1 MTLEDHERIQELLAG
16 HILHALD
23 EEEARQAETLLATH
37 VPTCP
42 ECLAA
47 FEQLSAVAGELALAA
62 GSRRPPHLLGLK
74 LRRET
79 SAARTLAW
87 LGRGA
92 AAAAAIALVGVLTW
106 NLFLT
111 GRVRHA
117 EARQARTAE
126 VLTTVVHPAS
136 KVVPMAAESRSL
148 DEGQLSATYIP
159 GRPLLYIFGSLPN
172 PGRGHVYQVWLERK
186 GRFHSAGVFVP
197 ESDSVWL
204 KIPVDASGYDGVLIT
219 EEPGSGSEAPSA
231 ERVLT
236 ASF

>member
-1 MTLEDHERIQELLAG
+1 MTLDDHERIQELLAG

-23 EEEARQAETLLATH
+23 EDEARQAESLLATH

-42 ECLAA
+42 ECMAA
-47 FEQLSAVAGELALAA
+47 FEQLTAVAGELALAA
-62 GSRRPPHLLGLK
+62 GSRRPPHLLALK

-79 SAARTLAW
+79 AARRTVAW

-92 AAAAAIALVGVLTW
+92 VAAAALALVGVLSW
-106 NLFLT
+106 NLLLT

-136 KVVPMAAESRSL
+136 RIVPMAAESRSL
-148 DEGQLSATYIP
+148 AEGQLSATYIP

-172 PGRGHVYQVWLERK
+172 PTHGQVYQVWLERQ
-186 GRFHSAGVFVP
+186 GQFHSAGVFVP

-204 KIPVDASGYDGVLIT
+204 KIPVDPSGYDGVLIT
-219 EEPGSGSEAPSA
+219 EEAGSGSEAPS
-231 ERVLT
+231 EQRVLT

>member
-23 EEEARQAETLLATH
+23 EEEARQAEAFLATH

-42 ECLAA
+42 QCLAA

-62 GSRRPPHLLGLK
+62 GSRRPPHLLGLR

-79 SAARTLAW
+79 AARRAVAW
-87 LGRGA
+87 VGRGA
-92 AAAAAIALVGVLTW
+92 AAAALVALAGVLTW
-106 NLFLT
+106 NLLLT

-117 EARQARTAE
+117 EARQARAAE

-136 KVVPMAAESRSL
+136 KVVPMAAESRAL
-148 DEGQLSATYIP
+148 DEGQLSAAYIP

-172 PGRGHVYQVWLERK
+172 PSQGRVYQVWLVRK
-186 GRFHSAGVFVP
+186 GHFRSAGVFVP

-204 KIPVDASGYDGVLIT
+204 KIPVDPTGYDGVLIT
-219 EEPGSGSEAPSA
+219 EEAGSGSEAPSA